1 MNMFVDTHCHL
12 FHEYYDDLD
21 KLVDKIKDN
30 KINKVILNGTN
41 GTDNKEVLESINKYG
56 LMYGAIGLHPEFAD
70 SVTEEDYKFVEEH
83 INDPKVVA
91 VGEIGLDYHYGKE
104 NREKQIALFEKQLAL
119 AEKVNKPVI
128 IHSRDATLD
137 TIECLKKY
145 KVRGTMHSFSGS
157 YETAMIYIK
166 MGLLLGING
175 VVTFKN
181 CNLIDVIKKVGIEN
195 IVLETDSPYLTPV
208 PYRGKQNDSSHIMDI
223 VVFIAKELNVSIEDI
238 SKVTNENVL
247 RCFDI

>member
-1 MNMFVDTHCHL
+1 MDMFVDTHCHL

-41 GTDNKEVLESINKYG
+41 GTDNKEVLESINKYD

-91 VGEIGLDYHYGKE
+91 IGEIGLDYHYGKE
-104 NREKQIALFEKQLAL
+104 NRDKQIELFEKQLAL
-119 AEKVNKPVI
+119 AEKLDKPVI

-223 VVFIAKELNVSIEDI
+223 VVFMAKELNVSIEDI
-238 SKVTNENVL
+238 SKITNNNVS

>member
-1 MNMFVDTHCHL
+1 MHMFIDTHCHL
-12 FHEYYDDLD
+12 FHEYYDNLD
-21 KLVDKIKDN
+21 ELVDKIKANNID
-30 KINKVILNGTN
+30 KVILNGTN
-41 GTDNKEVLESINKYG
+41 GIDNKEVLDSIKKYD

-70 SVTEEDYKFVEEH
+70 TVTEEDYKFVEDH

-91 VGEIGLDYHYGKE
+91 IGEIGLDYHYGKD
-104 NREKQIALFEKQLAL
+104 NRDKQIELFEKQLAL
-119 AEKVNKPVI
+119 AEKLDKPVI

-137 TIECLKKY
+137 TIEWLKKY
-145 KVRGTMHSFSGS
+145 KVRGPMHSFSGS

-166 MGLLLGING
+166 MGLLIGING

-181 CNLIDVIKKVGIEN
+181 CNLIDVIKRIGIKN

-208 PYRGKQNDSSHIMDI
+208 PYRGKQNDSSHIVDI
-223 VVFIAKELNVSIEDI
+223 VNFIADNLNISPEEI